1 MKNEPYVH
9 VHISN
14 LAAQTGVTRFTQIND
29 HWSYSKDESLEVDQL
44 QHFTHLLVEA
54 KSKYSPNLKAFSQ
67 THTILD
73 SIESFSQ
80 ITVNYKLIP
89 PVKIKTKPAI
99 FILERKNFREVPYSY
114 YAVNTQKEKE
124 KEVSYSA
131 EDSEPSQ
138 VSLEEVEINNI
149 NMSDEVIDK
158 TPDTVSRDQDGSE
171 EIIEKT
177 ADVISPE
184 EITVTIVNNIDND
197 STSKEELEDNLVEPL
212 KSKKIID
219 DLKALNKQE
228 RKKRAIAKIKSET
241 RKEVVASAKEKLKEI
256 MNRHKHIAEE
266 LTDTVTEDIK
276 TEVEMNSLNERGDIP
291 DAELNQDSEIPVIIE
306 EEKETTTGNS
316 GEAIIELENAV
327 NNQNINID
335 SIVEEV
341 IARLLERKIY
351 DDKTIPEDIKIEDRL
366 MIQRIVEEIL
376 SERMNYTKTENK
388 TTGEK

>member
-29 HWSYSKDESLEVDQL
+29 HWSYSKNESLEVDQL
-44 QHFTHLLVEA
+44 QHFTHLLIEA

-73 SIESFSQ
+73 SVESFSQ

-99 FILERKNFREVPYSY
+99 FILERKNFRDVPYSY
-114 YAVNTQKEKE
+114 YAISTPKEEEEVN
-124 KEVSYSA
+124 YSA
-131 EDSEPSQ
+131 EDSEPSRD
-138 VSLEEVEINNI
+138 SLEEVEINNVNI
-149 NMSDEVIDK
+149 SDEVIDQ
-158 TPDTVSRDQDGSE
+158 TVSEENIDRLE
-171 EIIEKT
+171 EII
-177 ADVISPE
+177 ADEIPPPE
-184 EITVTIVNNIDND
+184 EITVTVVNDIDND
-197 STSKEELEDNLVEPL
+197 STSREELEDNLVTTL
-212 KSKKIID
+212 KSKKILD
-219 DLKALNKQE
+219 DLKTFNKQE

-266 LTDTVTEDIK
+266 LVTTVTEDIK
-276 TEVEMNSLNERGDIP
+276 TEVEQDNLDGRGDIP
-291 DAELNQDSEIPVIIE
+291 DAELQQDIEIPVVI
-306 EEKETTTGNS
+306 EEKETKTSNS
-316 GEAIIELENAV
+316 AEAIIELENAV

-351 DDKTIPEDIKIEDRL
+351 DDKTIPEDIKVEDRY

-388 TTGEK
+388 TVDKK

>member
-29 HWSYSKDESLEVDQL
+29 HWSYSKNESLEVDQL

-73 SIESFSQ
+73 SVESFSQ

-99 FILERKNFREVPYSY
+99 FILERKNFRDVPYSY
-114 YAVNTQKEKE
+114 YAISTPKEEEKDVN
-124 KEVSYSA
+124 YSA
-131 EDSEPSQ
+131 EDSEPSRD
-138 VSLEEVEINNI
+138 SLEEVEINIINI
-149 NMSDEVIDK
+149 SDEVIDQ
-158 TPDTVSRDQDGSE
+158 TVSEENIDRLE
-171 EIIEKT
+171 EIIEET
-177 ADVISPE
+177 ADEIPPPE
-184 EITVTIVNNIDND
+184 EITVTVVNDIDND
-197 STSKEELEDNLVEPL
+197 STSREELEDNLVTTL
-212 KSKKIID
+212 KSKKILD
-219 DLKALNKQE
+219 DLKTFNKQE

-266 LTDTVTEDIK
+266 LINTVTEDIK
-276 TEVEMNSLNERGDIP
+276 TEVEQDNLDGRGDIP
-291 DAELNQDSEIPVIIE
+291 DAELQQDIEIPVVI
-306 EEKETTTGNS
+306 EEKETTTSNS
-316 GEAIIELENAV
+316 AEANIELENAV

-351 DDKTIPEDIKIEDRL
+351 DDKTIPEDIKVEERH

-376 SERMNYTKTENK
+376 LERMNYTKTENK
-388 TTGEK
+388 TVDKK

>member
-29 HWSYSKDESLEVDQL
+29 HWSYSKNESLEVDQL
-44 QHFTHLLVEA
+44 QHFTHLLIEA

-73 SIESFSQ
+73 SVESFSQ

-99 FILERKNFREVPYSY
+99 FILERKNFRDVPYSY
-114 YAVNTQKEKE
+114 YAISTPKEEEEEVN
-124 KEVSYSA
+124 YSA
-131 EDSEPSQ
+131 EDSEPSRD
-138 VSLEEVEINNI
+138 SLEEVEINNVNI
-149 NMSDEVIDK
+149 SDEVIDQ
-158 TPDTVSRDQDGSE
+158 TVSEENIDRLE
-171 EIIEKT
+171 EII
-177 ADVISPE
+177 ADEIPPPE
-184 EITVTIVNNIDND
+184 EITVTVVNDIDND
-197 STSKEELEDNLVEPL
+197 STSREELEDNLVTTL
-212 KSKKIID
+212 KSKKILD
-219 DLKALNKQE
+219 DLKTFNKQE

-266 LTDTVTEDIK
+266 LINTVTEDIK
-276 TEVEMNSLNERGDIP
+276 TEVEQDNLDGRGDIP
-291 DAELNQDSEIPVIIE
+291 DAELRQDIEIPVVI
-306 EEKETTTGNS
+306 EEKETTTSNS
-316 GEAIIELENAV
+316 AEAIIEIENAV
-327 NNQNINID
+327 NSQNINID

-351 DDKTIPEDIKIEDRL
+351 DDKTIPEDIKVEDRY

-388 TTGEK
+388 TVDKK

>member
-29 HWSYSKDESLEVDQL
+29 HWSYSKNESLEVDQL
-44 QHFTHLLVEA
+44 QHFTHLLIEA

-73 SIESFSQ
+73 SVESFSQ

-99 FILERKNFREVPYSY
+99 FILERKNFRDVPYSY
-114 YAVNTQKEKE
+114 YAISTPKEEEEEVN
-124 KEVSYSA
+124 YSA
-131 EDSEPSQ
+131 EDSEPSRD
-138 VSLEEVEINNI
+138 SLEEVEINNVNI
-149 NMSDEVIDK
+149 SDEVIDQ
-158 TPDTVSRDQDGSE
+158 TVSEENIDRLE
-171 EIIEKT
+171 EIIEET
-177 ADVISPE
+177 ADEIPPLE
-184 EITVTIVNNIDND
+184 EITVTVVNDIDND
-197 STSKEELEDNLVEPL
+197 STSREELEDNLVTTL
-212 KSKKIID
+212 KSKKILD
-219 DLKALNKQE
+219 DLKTFNKQE

-266 LTDTVTEDIK
+266 LINTVTEDIK
-276 TEVEMNSLNERGDIP
+276 TEVEQDNLDGRGDIP
-291 DAELNQDSEIPVIIE
+291 DAELRQDIEIPVVI
-306 EEKETTTGNS
+306 EEKETTTSNS
-316 GEAIIELENAV
+316 AEAIIELENAV

-351 DDKTIPEDIKIEDRL
+351 DDKTIPEDIKVEERH

-376 SERMNYTKTENK
+376 LERMNYTKTENK
-388 TTGEK
+388 TVDKK